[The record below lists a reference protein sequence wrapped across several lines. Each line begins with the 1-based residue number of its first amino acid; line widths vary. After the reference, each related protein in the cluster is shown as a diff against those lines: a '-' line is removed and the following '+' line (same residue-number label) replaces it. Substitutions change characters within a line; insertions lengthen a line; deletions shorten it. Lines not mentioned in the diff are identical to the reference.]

1 MTKEEIIEFCEMKAE
16 LEPENE
22 DIYEAV
28 IKELEQQPREDIEV
42 IKVSKGAVKARQ
54 GRFVIY
60 DVEWLKKNFYVTEE
74 KIYGQP
80 KQPSEDCI
88 SREAAL
94 EQAMDYGSKTFLIP
108 ANSIKALPSVTPK
121 YTDEE
126 IDKAQAAE
134 QAYID
139 KMVELRVEELK
150 RPKGK
155 WISRWY
161 GDKHFHVCS
170 ECSEEFSCDMETGIG
185 IDNYCY
191 CPKCGAKLKEE
202 DPDY

>member
-1 MTKEEIIEFCEMKAE
+1 MTTEKAIEILSDVGDINRCCAEDAEALDMAIKA
-16 LEPENE
+16 
-22 DIYEAV
+22 
-28 IKELEQQPREDIEV
+28 LEQQLSEDEEV
-42 IKVSKGAVKARQ
+42 IKVSKEAVKARQ

-80 KQPSEDCI
+80 KEPCEDCI
-88 SREAAL
+88 SRQAAL

-108 ANSIKALPSVTPK
+108 ANSIKALPPVLPK

-126 IDKAQAAE
+126 IDRAQAVE

-139 KMVELRVEELK
+139 KMVELAVEETK
-150 RPKGK
+150 RPEGK
-155 WISRWY
+155 WIDIEY
-161 GDKHFHVCS
+161 FK
-170 ECSEEFSCDMETGIG
+170 EEWTCYRPKCPFCNEEPKEYS
-185 IDNYCY
+185 NYC
-191 CPKCGAKLKEE
+191 PNCGAKLKEE